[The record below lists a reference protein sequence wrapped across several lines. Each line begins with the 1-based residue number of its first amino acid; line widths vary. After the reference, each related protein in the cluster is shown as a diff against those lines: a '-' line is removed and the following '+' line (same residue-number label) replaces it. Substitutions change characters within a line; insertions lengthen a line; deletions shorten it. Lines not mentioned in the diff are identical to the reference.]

1 MGIRL
6 NSDKFKDSIDRRLS
20 AVYMDQQLRSRI
32 LDTCR
37 PVAVSSP
44 PARRRRWGMLR
55 RGVAVAAACAVI
67 FSTSLVCI
75 AANRPLRDSLS
86 RLGDDVLLMLHPINM
101 VSESN
106 GIRMEVLAA
115 MNDDDIAVIYLT
127 LQDTEKLG
135 RLDDSIE
142 LQSFT
147 VQVQNNSD
155 SGAEGETLFSNADVL
170 WYDEETQTATLQL
183 TSQAVDAIAGRKLS
197 LDIRALLSG
206 RADYT
211 NVETGYTL
219 SDIARAN
226 PMPALLY
233 PRDLSSYSTWGPL
246 SEQFSQRLERN
257 EVPVLSPLADA
268 KPLEQCPWLTVS
280 NAAIVDNLLHVQLDY
295 DEDMGRFN
303 RVSTL
308 LTDPQGSI
316 YDVSGMQLTLKST
329 RPDPFHEY
337 ITREEQILM
346 IPGEA
351 MYDQVEVRANI
362 VTYQHYLEGDWN
374 TTFCLEDTGN
384 SLRRFTCDLDMNP
397 WRVTEVTVSPIG
409 VTVYGEGEMY
419 AYSDSPKIEV
429 YLKDGSQAEC
439 SSSFASSSITDDK
452 EIHTAKDIFASPI
465 AMEDIDRVVV
475 NGEEFSLSE

>member
-6 NSDKFKDSIDRRLS
+6 NSEKFKDSIDRRLS
-20 AVYMDQQLRSRI
+20 AVQMDQQLRSRI

-37 PVAVSSP
+37 PVAVSTP
-44 PARRRRWGMLR
+44 RVRRRRWGILR

-101 VSESN
+101 VSESD

-127 LQDTEKLG
+127 LQDTEKLN

-142 LQSFT
+142 LQSFA
-147 VQVQNNSD
+147 VQVQNG
-155 SGAEGETLFSNADVL
+155 SGTEGETLFSNADVL

-197 LDIRALLSG
+197 LDIKALLSG
-206 RADYT
+206 RSDYT

-219 SDIARAN
+219 SDITRVN

-246 SEQFSQRLERN
+246 SEQFSQRLSRN

-268 KPLEQCPWLTVS
+268 KPLEKFPWLTVS
-280 NAAIVDNLLHVQLDY
+280 NAAIVDNLLHVQLTY

-308 LTDPQGSI
+308 LTDSEGNI
-316 YDVSGMQLTLKST
+316 YDVSGMQLTLKSY

-362 VTYQHYLEGDWN
+362 VTYQHYLEGDWS
-374 TTFCLEDTGN
+374 TTFCLEDTED

-397 WRVTEVTVSPIG
+397 WRVKEITVSPIG
-409 VTVYGEGEMY
+409 VTVYGEGDMY
-419 AYSDSPKIEV
+419 AYSDSPEIEV
-429 YLKDGSQAEC
+429 YLKDGSQPEF
-439 SSSFASSSITDDK
+439 SSSFASSSVSDDK
-452 EIHTAKDIFASPI
+452 EVHTSKDIFASPI
-465 AMEDIDRVVV
+465 AVEDIDRVVV

>member
-6 NSDKFKDSIDRRLS
+6 NSDIFKDSIDRRLS
-20 AVYMDQQLRSRI
+20 AVQMDQQLRSRI
-32 LDTCR
+32 LDSCR

-44 PARRRRWGMLR
+44 PAGRRRWGLVR

-86 RLGDDVLLMLHPINM
+86 RLGDDVLLMLQPINT
-101 VSESN
+101 VSESS

-147 VQVQNNSD
+147 VQVQN
-155 SGAEGETLFSNADVL
+155 GAGEETLFSNTDVL

-183 TSQAVDAIAGRKLS
+183 TSQAVEVIAGHKLS
-197 LDIRALLSG
+197 LNVRSLLSG
-206 RADYT
+206 RSDYT

-219 SDIARAN
+219 ADIARAN

-233 PRDLSSYSTWGPL
+233 PQALTSYSTWGPL
-246 SEQFSQRLERN
+246 SEQFSQRLDRN
-257 EVPVLSPLADA
+257 EVPVLSPLAD
-268 KPLEQCPWLTVS
+268 PVQLEELPWLTIN
-280 NAAIVDNLLHVQLDY
+280 NAAIVDNLFHIQLAY
-295 DEDMGRFN
+295 DDDMGRFN
-303 RVSTL
+303 RVNAM
-308 LTDPQGSI
+308 LTDPQGNA
-316 YDVSGMQLTLKST
+316 YDVSGMQLTLQST

-337 ITREEQILM
+337 ISREEQILV

-351 MYDQVEVRANI
+351 LYDQVQVRANV
-362 VTYQHYLEGDWN
+362 VTYEHYLEGRWDA
-374 TTFCLEDTGN
+374 TFCLQDADD

-397 WRVTEVTVSPIG
+397 WRVNEITLSPIG

-419 AYSDSPKIEV
+419 AYSDSPEVEV
-429 YLKDGSQAEC
+429 YLKDGSLAETSGGF
-439 SSSFASSSITDDK
+439 SSSSMSEGK
-452 EIHTAKDIFASPI
+452 ETHLSKVLFSSPI
-465 AMEDIDRVVV
+465 AMEDVARLVV
-475 NGEEFSLSE
+475 NGEEFSLEE